1 MKRILIVCMANY
13 CRSPVAEF
21 LLKDKLDNS
30 YQISSAGIIQ
40 FDMPGMDERSI
51 KYLKENFNKTPF
63 HQPKKITL
71 KDLQSSDIIFALDIP
86 ILMMLNKKFK
96 KYNNK
101 FRLLGLNDERVML
114 NDPYKMSKED
124 YYAIMKKIEYV
135 ISKIDI

>member
-51 KYLKENFNKTPF
+51 KYLKENFNK
-63 HQPKKITL
+63 I
-71 KDLQSSDIIFALDIP
+71 
-86 ILMMLNKKFK
+86 
-96 KYNNK
+96 
-101 FRLLGLNDERVML
+101 
-114 NDPYKMSKED
+114 
-124 YYAIMKKIEYV
+124 
-135 ISKIDI
+135 